1 LSNLSSIIHLIL
13 GKYSSFDNFIV
24 VEMPLLTTPAGRFC
38 FFHVNGG
45 GGGAPTITVV
55 SYNFNYGGTV
65 SAEPY
70 INFTSTNGTSYSWYL
85 YESETDVSSPTQIDS
100 GFGGTPSNPQ
110 NITSLQTTVVNYW
123 YYFQVTLV
131 NDFGSVNYSNP
142 RIQNNN
148 PS

>member
-1 LSNLSSIIHLIL
+1 MSHLGSFINLIIEKNSI
-13 GKYSSFDNFIV
+13 FDNFIV

-45 GGGAPTITVV
+45 LTAPTITVV
-55 SYNFNYGGTV
+55 SYNFNYIGST

-100 GFGGTPSNPQ
+100 GSGGTPSNPQ
-110 NITSLQTTVVNYW
+110 NITSLVATVIDYW
-123 YYFQVTLV
+123 YYFEVIVV
-131 NDFGSVNYSNP
+131 NIFGIATYSNP
-142 RIQNNN
+142 RIQNI
-148 PS
+148 SAS

>member
-1 LSNLSSIIHLIL
+1 MSNLSSIIHLIL
-13 GKYSSFDNFIV
+13 GKYSTFDNFIV

-45 GGGAPTITVV
+45 GPPTITVV
-55 SYNFNYGGTV
+55 SYDFNNIGTT

-85 YESETDVSSPTQIDS
+85 YESETDVGSTTQIDS

-110 NITSLQTTVVNYW
+110 NITSVVATVINYW
-123 YYFQVTLV
+123 YYFNVTV
-131 NDFGSVNYSNP
+131 TNDLGTANYSNP
-142 RIQNNN
+142 RIQNIG
-148 PS
+148 SS

>member
-1 LSNLSSIIHLIL
+1 
-13 GKYSSFDNFIV
+13 
-24 VEMPLLTTPAGRFC
+24 MPLLTTPAGRFC

-45 GGGAPTITVV
+45 EPPPTPTITVV
-55 SYNFNYGGTV
+55 SYDFNHGGTV

-70 INFTSTNGTSYSWYL
+70 INFTSTNATSYSWSL

-100 GFGGTPSNPQ
+100 GFGLVPSNPQ
-110 NITSLQTTVVNYW
+110 NITSTEATVINYW

-131 NDFGSVNYSNP
+131 NIYGSVSYSNP

>member
-1 LSNLSSIIHLIL
+1 M
-13 GKYSSFDNFIV
+13 DNFIV

-45 GGGAPTITVV
+45 GAPTITVV
-55 SYNFNYGGTV
+55 NYDFNYIGTV

-100 GFGGTPSNPQ
+100 GFGDVPSNPQ
-110 NITSLQTTVVNYW
+110 NITSLVATVINYW
-123 YYFQVTLV
+123 YYFEVIVT
-131 NDFGSVNYSNP
+131 NIKDSASYSNP
-142 RIQNNN
+142 RIQNI
-148 PS
+148 SAS

>member
-1 LSNLSSIIHLIL
+1 
-13 GKYSSFDNFIV
+13 
-24 VEMPLLTTPAGRFC
+24 MPLLTTPAGRFC

-45 GGGAPTITVV
+45 SPAPTITVV
-55 SYNFNYGGTV
+55 SYDFNYVGTV

-85 YESETDVSSPTQIDS
+85 YESDTDVGSATLIDS

-110 NITSLQTTVVNYW
+110 NITSLVATVIDYW
-123 YYFQVTLV
+123 YYFEVIVANIKDSAT
-131 NDFGSVNYSNP
+131 YSNP
-142 RIQNNN
+142 RIQNVN